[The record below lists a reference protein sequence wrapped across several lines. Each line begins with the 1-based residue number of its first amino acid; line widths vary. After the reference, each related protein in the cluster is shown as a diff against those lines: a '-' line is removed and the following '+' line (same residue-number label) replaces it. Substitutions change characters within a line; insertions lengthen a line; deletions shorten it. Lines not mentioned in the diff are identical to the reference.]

1 MTLTDSHRRASP
13 LRPRIVLETPAEQIS
28 WAQLVLAAA
37 RSAEWPESGG
47 KRIAEVMDDL
57 WLALD
62 MADALD
68 GDQVHPAAEY
78 PELEDEPRAKQLA
91 MSRMAEEVTE
101 RADELIRLF
110 PAAAVRSDHPGPAE

>member
-1 MTLTDSHRRASP
+1 MTLTDSHRRTSAG
-13 LRPRIVLETPAEQIS
+13 RDRIFRETPAEQIS
-28 WAQLVLAAA
+28 WAQLVLATA

-47 KRIAEVMDDL
+47 KHIATVMEDL

-68 GDQVHPAAEY
+68 GDKVHPAAEY

-91 MSRMAEEVTE
+91 MTMLAEEVKDW
-101 RADELIRLF
+101 ADELIRLF
-110 PAAAVRSDHPGPAE
+110 PAAAVS